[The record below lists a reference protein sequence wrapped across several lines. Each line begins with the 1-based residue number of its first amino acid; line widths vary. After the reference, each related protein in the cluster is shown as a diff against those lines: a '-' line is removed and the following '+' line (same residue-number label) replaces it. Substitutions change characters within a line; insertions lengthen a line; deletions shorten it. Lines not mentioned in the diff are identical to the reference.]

1 MKHVR
6 EDEVQVSLL
15 WLAIGLAV
23 VTAIS
28 RGLWLYR
35 ASLTWPTAD
44 GVITRLDVD
53 RQRDANG
60 GHYFRATFSYDFR
73 GPQGHRV
80 WGTWNKNFSTEDDAR
95 EFAERELPVGKKV
108 VVRFSPKDPTLNSLE
123 LDSWTYTGDR
133 PLSLL
138 S

>member
-1 MKHVR
+1 MKHLR

-15 WLAIGLAV
+15 WLALGLAV
-23 VTAIS
+23 VTAIG
-28 RGLWLYR
+28 RGFWLYR
-35 ASLTWPTAD
+35 ASLTWPTAE
-44 GVITRLDVD
+44 GVITRIDVD
-53 RQRDANG
+53 RQPDTNG
-60 GHYFRATFSYDFR
+60 GHYFRATFSYEFR
-73 GPQGHRV
+73 DPHCHRV

-108 VVRFSPKDPTLNSLE
+108 VVRFSPKDPPLNSLE

>member
-1 MKHVR
+1 VN
-6 EDEVQVSLL
+6 LL
-15 WLAIGLAV
+15 WLALGLAV
-23 VTAIS
+23 VAVIG
-28 RGLWLYR
+28 RGFWLYR

-53 RQRDANG
+53 RQQDGGLHG
-60 GHYFRATFSYDFR
+60 GHYYRATFSYDFR
-73 GPQGHRV
+73 DPQDHRV
-80 WGTWNKNFSTEDDAR
+80 WGTWYKNFSTEDDAR
-95 EFAERELPVGKKV
+95 KFAERELSVGKKV